1 MFQAVTF
8 GALPFHPS
16 KALENGFWN
25 RHSEETL
32 STPREDGVHWGT
44 NNPRH
49 PARHVTGALFVR
61 NSLLRGKAAKFHRI
75 FLLFNRSRH
84 CHGGGSSVNLQ
95 IFQLSGVVP
104 SAMQPVSWQ
113 VKFCT
118 FLHGASRRSH
128 SLLLGA
134 FGAMAPTSKKFEVGM
149 WIKVIQMQVLS
160 LGIRVN
166 LR

>member
-1 MFQAVTF
+1 MVPYLSIRAKRWRMASETDIHRRLYLRHAKMVFTDEEQTTHAIQLDMSL
-8 GALPFHPS
+8 APFS
-16 KALENGFWN
+16 FATRCCCVEK
-25 RHSEETL
+25 RQ
-32 STPREDGVHWGT
+32 
-44 NNPRH
+44 
-49 PARHVTGALFVR
+49 
-61 NSLLRGKAAKFHRI
+61 KFTEC
-75 FLLFNRSRH
+75 FLLFNHSRH
-84 CHGGGSSVNLQ
+84 CHGGGSSVNL
-95 IFQLSGVVP
+95 ITDFSTFRGG
-104 SAMQPVSWQ
+104 ANWQ

-134 FGAMAPTSKKFEVGM
+134 FGAMAPTSKKFKVGM